1 MSLKTLVTGASGFIG
16 SNLCNFLNDKTVIR
30 CDTKQSFGVWPPDEI
45 DIHFQDIEC
54 VYHLGAIS
62 STTETNTEKIAKNNI
77 LFSTYLLEK
86 CISLDIP
93 FVYASSASVYGLG
106 DRGFFENTTTT
117 PLNYYAISKSTLDSI
132 VLQKI
137 KDNPD
142 KTIVGLRYFNVYGPG
157 ESHKGDMASPVHKFL
172 RQSSIS
178 GKIKVF
184 EGSDQFKR
192 DFIHVDDVV
201 SITRDAKQFPSG
213 IYNVG
218 TGVPRSFLEVAEI
231 ISSLTGAEIQE
242 IDFPSHLVGK
252 YQSFTC
258 SDNTKINNLGYT
270 LKRISLEDGIK
281 KIYDSCIF

>member
-1 MSLKTLVTGASGFIG
+1 M
-16 SNLCNFLNDKTVIR
+16 
-30 CDTKQSFGVWPPDEI
+30 
-45 DIHFQDIEC
+45 
-54 VYHLGAIS
+54 
-62 STTETNTEKIAKNNI
+62 
-77 LFSTYLLEK
+77 FS
-86 CISLDIP
+86 
-93 FVYASSASVYGLG
+93 
-106 DRGFFENTTTT
+106 
-117 PLNYYAISKSTLDSI
+117 
-132 VLQKI
+132 
-137 KDNPD
+137 
-142 KTIVGLRYFNVYGPG
+142 
-157 ESHKGDMASPVHKFL
+157 
-172 RQSSIS
+172 S

-242 IDFPSHLVGK
+242 IEFPSHLVGK